1 VSKQRRTQ
9 HRRPAAS
16 PLAALCAA
24 LFIVLALA
32 APVLANE
39 GSTKLSGA
47 AVSPRAGTPSTTI
60 AFGVSYLNH
69 EGSAPTHVSV
79 VIDGTAHAMA
89 GDGSAT
95 WKSGADYQWSTTL
108 PAGTHTITFT
118 AESRDKFSD
127 TIDGGTVTITAPTP
141 TPTPTPTPK
150 PTPKPTPT
158 PTPAPDPTPTPTP
171 TPAPRPTPAPTNP
184 PAPTPTAGV
193 TGGTGGS
200 AGSGTGGSDPSSGPG
215 AGSGPDSG
223 TGGSGTGG
231 TTTGTGT
238 TDGSTGWTGGDPTGP
253 IGGSGAGT
261 GGDGTIPGGAG
272 SGPNGGDPGGIIG
285 PGQGGGVDPSGA
297 GIGAN
302 GGAGTTTGGAP
313 VNGSSGPSGGQ
324 EALTGGT
331 GWGALASA
339 LQTLGIKQPP
349 TVTML
354 PMLVGTS
361 VAMTMAFAFAIFG
374 KKRRDEEPPAPDEVL
389 RANAARGQSVVPTS
403 DVLNGVVRAT
413 TIPGPI
419 DIEAGM
425 PRWRRPSLLEAR
437 KADPARTV
445 VANHRMSFDTALGT
459 DGRERRTIRYA
470 VVRLLDAPDELRSA
484 EIGQLDQG
492 DEVQL
497 IERSGS
503 YWLVLCPDGRQGWLH
518 KMTLGD
524 VVSDAPAYV
533 REVDDDVLSAFLTA
547 RARTA

>member
-9 HRRPAAS
+9 HRRPAAT

-39 GSTKLSGA
+39 GSTKLSDA
-47 AVSPRAGTPSTTI
+47 AVSPRTGTPSTTI
-60 AFGVSYLNH
+60 TFGVGYVNH
-69 EGSAPTHVSV
+69 EGSAPGDVSV

-89 GDGSAT
+89 GDGNST
-95 WKSGADYQWSTTL
+95 WKSGVVYHWSTTL
-108 PAGTHTITFT
+108 PAGTHTISFA

-127 TIDGGTVTITAPTP
+127 TIDGGTVTITAPA
-141 TPTPTPTPK
+141 PTPK
-150 PTPKPTPT
+150 PTPKPTPAPD
-158 PTPAPDPTPTPTP
+158 PTPRPTPTPTP
-171 TPAPRPTPAPTNP
+171 TPHPTPAPTDP
-184 PAPTPTAGV
+184 PAPTPTAG
-193 TGGTGGS
+193 GTAGS
-200 AGSGTGGSDPSSGPG
+200 AGSGGSGTDGSGPSSAPG
-215 AGSGPDSG
+215 GGTGPDSG
-223 TGGSGTGG
+223 TGGAGGTGG
-231 TTTGTGT
+231 TSTGGGT
-238 TDGSTGWTGGDPTGP
+238 TDGSAGGTGGDPTGP
-253 IGGSGAGT
+253 DGAGGSGT
-261 GGDGTIPGGAG
+261 GGA
-272 SGPNGGDPGGIIG
+272 
-285 PGQGGGVDPSGA
+285 
-297 GIGAN
+297 
-302 GGAGTTTGGAP
+302 GAGTTGGGASDR
-313 VNGSSGPSGGQ
+313 GSSGPSGDQ
-324 EALTGGT
+324 EALTGGA

-354 PMLVGTS
+354 PMLVGTGT
-361 VAMTMAFAFAIFG
+361 AMTMAFAFAIFG

-389 RANAARGQSVVPTS
+389 RANAARGHGTVPNS
-403 DVLNGVVRAT
+403 DLVNGVVRAT

-419 DIEAGM
+419 DIEASM

-445 VANHRMSFDTALGT
+445 VANHRMSFDAALGN

-524 VVSDAPAYV
+524 IVSDAPAYV
-533 REVDDDVLSAFLTA
+533 REVDDDVLSAFLAA

>member
-9 HRRPAAS
+9 HRRPAAT

-39 GSTKLSGA
+39 GSTKLSDA
-47 AVSPRAGTPSTTI
+47 AVSPRTGTPTTTI
-60 AFGVSYLNH
+60 TFAVGYVNH
-69 EGSAPTHVSV
+69 EGSAPSHVSV
-79 VIDGTAHAMA
+79 LIDGTAHAMTGA
-89 GDGSAT
+89 GGST
-95 WKSGADYQWSTTL
+95 WKTGVVYHWSTTL
-108 PAGTHTITFT
+108 AAGTHTISFS

-127 TIDGGTVTITAPTP
+127 TIDGGTVTITAPAS
-141 TPTPTPTPK
+141 TPK

-158 PTPAPDPTPTPTP
+158 PAPDPTPRPTP
-171 TPAPRPTPAPTNP
+171 TPAPTDP
-184 PAPTPTAGV
+184 PAPTPT
-193 TGGTGGS
+193 TGGTGT
-200 AGSGTGGSDPSSGPG
+200 TGGSD
-215 AGSGPDSG
+215 GSGPDSG
-223 TGGSGTGG
+223 TGGSTGG
-231 TTTGTGT
+231 TSTGGTGAGT
-238 TDGSTGWTGGDPTGP
+238 TDGGSGWAGGDPTAP
-253 IGGSGAGT
+253 NSGGGAGL
-261 GGDGTIPGGAG
+261 GDGTGTGGAG
-272 SGPNGGDPGGIIG
+272 SGPNSDPGADVGA
-285 PGQGGGVDPSGA
+285 GQGTGA
-297 GIGAN
+297 GSSGPEIG
-302 GGAGTTTGGAP
+302 TTGGAAAGTTSGEAS
-313 VNGSSGPSGGQ
+313 NSGSTDGQ
-324 EALTGGT
+324 AALTGGT

-361 VAMTMAFAFAIFG
+361 TAMTMAFAFAIFG

-389 RANAARGQSVVPTS
+389 RANAARGHAAVPTS
-403 DVLNGVVRAT
+403 DVVNGVVRAT

-445 VANHRMSFDTALGT
+445 VANHRQSFDAALVN

-524 VVSDAPAYV
+524 VVTDAAPASFA
-533 REVDDDVLSAFLTA
+533 REVDDDVLTAFLAA

>member
-1 VSKQRRTQ
+1 GSGT
-9 HRRPAAS
+9 
-16 PLAALCAA
+16 
-24 LFIVLALA
+24 
-32 APVLANE
+32 
-39 GSTKLSGA
+39 GSTDGTGANGGGTAGGTTDGTGANGGGTTDGPGAGGSGA
-47 AVSPRAGTPSTTI
+47 
-60 AFGVSYLNH
+60 
-69 EGSAPTHVSV
+69 GSS
-79 VIDGTAHAMA
+79 
-89 GDGSAT
+89 
-95 WKSGADYQWSTTL
+95 
-108 PAGTHTITFT
+108 
-118 AESRDKFSD
+118 
-127 TIDGGTVTITAPTP
+127 
-141 TPTPTPTPK
+141 
-150 PTPKPTPT
+150 
-158 PTPAPDPTPTPTP
+158 
-171 TPAPRPTPAPTNP
+171 
-184 PAPTPTAGV
+184 
-193 TGGTGGS
+193 GGTGGS
-200 AGSGTGGSDPSSGPG
+200 SGGTTDGTASGTGAGAGIGGGSDPSSIG
-215 AGSGPDSG
+215 
-223 TGGSGTGG
+223 
-231 TTTGTGT
+231 
-238 TDGSTGWTGGDPTGP
+238 DGST
-253 IGGSGAGT
+253 A
-261 GGDGTIPGGAG
+261 GGAG
-272 SGPNGGDPGGIIG
+272 S
-285 PGQGGGVDPSGA
+285 
-297 GIGAN
+297 N
-302 GGAGTTTGGAP
+302 GGAGGVAGVDTTTGGTPGGTTGAP
-313 VNGSSGPSGGQ
+313 DGT
-324 EALTGGT
+324 TGGGHGVT
-331 GWGALASA
+331 AGPGWGALASA
-339 LQTLGIKQPP
+339 LQTLGIDRPP
-349 TVTML
+349 SITIL
-354 PMLVGTS
+354 PMLVGTTT
-361 VAMTMAFAFAIFG
+361 AMTMAFAFAIFG

>member
-9 HRRPAAS
+9 HRRPAAT

-39 GSTKLSGA
+39 GSTKLSNA
-47 AVSPRAGTPSTTI
+47 TVSPRSGTPTTTI
-60 AFGVSYLNH
+60 TFAVGYVNH
-69 EGSAPTHVSV
+69 EGSAPSHVSV
-79 VIDGTAHAMA
+79 LIDGTAHAMTGA
-89 GDGSAT
+89 GGST
-95 WKSGADYQWSTTL
+95 WKTGVTYHWSTTL
-108 PAGTHTITFT
+108 AAGTHTVTFS

-127 TIDGGTVTITAPTP
+127 TIDGGTVTITAPS
-141 TPTPTPTPK
+141 PTPK

-158 PTPAPDPTPTPTP
+158 PAPDPTPRPTPTP
-171 TPAPRPTPAPTNP
+171 TPAPTDQ
-184 PAPTPTAGV
+184 PAPTPAAGT
-193 TGGTGGS
+193 TGGTGGD
-200 AGSGTGGSDPSSGPG
+200 GSSPSSGPG
-215 AGSGPDSG
+215 GGSGPDSG
-223 TGGSGTGG
+223 SGGSTGS
-231 TTTGTGT
+231 GT
-238 TDGSTGWTGGDPTGP
+238 TDGGGWAGGDPTAP
-253 IGGSGAGT
+253 DSGSGAGL
-261 GGDGTIPGGAG
+261 GGDGTSSGGAG
-272 SGPNGGDPGGIIG
+272 SGPNGGD
-285 PGQGGGVDPSGA
+285 SGA
-297 GIGAN
+297 GIGA
-302 GGAGTTTGGAP
+302 GQGAGTGASGAGTGTDGGAAAGP
-313 VNGSSGPSGGQ
+313 TGNEASGSGSGDGQ
-324 EALTGGT
+324 TALTGGT

-361 VAMTMAFAFAIFG
+361 TAMTMAFAFAIFG

-389 RANAARGQSVVPTS
+389 RANAARGHAAVPTS
-403 DVLNGVVRAT
+403 DVVNGVVRAT
-413 TIPGPI
+413 TVPGPI
-419 DIEAGM
+419 DVEAGM

-437 KADPARTV
+437 KADPARAV
-445 VANHRMSFDTALGT
+445 VANHRQSFDAAVVN

-524 VVSDAPAYV
+524 VVSDAPAYI
-533 REVDDDVLSAFLTA
+533 REVDDDVLTAFLAA